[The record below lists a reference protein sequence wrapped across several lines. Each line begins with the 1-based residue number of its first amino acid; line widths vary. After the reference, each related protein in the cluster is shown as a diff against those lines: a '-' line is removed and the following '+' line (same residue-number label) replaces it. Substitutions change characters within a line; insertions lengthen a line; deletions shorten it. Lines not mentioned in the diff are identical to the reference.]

1 VRTLQQRNSAPT
13 ATTTTSSAE
22 LGAYLAGLRVH
33 VKLAA
38 VEASDR
44 AHVDRLLRTAAG
56 FSLTGENA
64 NIEDAEV
71 DRLFESRTCFLISVA
86 DRYSDYGPMGFVFVR
101 TIDDTLLVDS
111 MALSC
116 VVLGKQVEFAVLSGL
131 AQYAA
136 ERNLH
141 RIAFEYNS
149 SGRNQSIYGFLQS
162 VSDIESQTR
171 FSVLVSAVESRLK
184 VAAVSPGTWTVRFEP
199 TAERRGVL
207 S

>member
-1 VRTLQQRNSAPT
+1 
-13 ATTTTSSAE
+13 
-22 LGAYLAGLRVH
+22 
-33 VKLAA
+33 
-38 VEASDR
+38 
-44 AHVDRLLRTAAG
+44 
-56 FSLTGENA
+56 
-64 NIEDAEV
+64 
-71 DRLFESRTCFLISVA
+71 
-86 DRYSDYGPMGFVFVR
+86 MGFVFVR

-141 RIAFEYNS
+141 RIAFEYNP
-149 SGRNQSIYGFLQS
+149 SGRNQPIYGFLQS
-162 VSDIESQTR
+162 VSDGESETR
-171 FSVLVSAVESRLK
+171 YSVPVSAVESRLK